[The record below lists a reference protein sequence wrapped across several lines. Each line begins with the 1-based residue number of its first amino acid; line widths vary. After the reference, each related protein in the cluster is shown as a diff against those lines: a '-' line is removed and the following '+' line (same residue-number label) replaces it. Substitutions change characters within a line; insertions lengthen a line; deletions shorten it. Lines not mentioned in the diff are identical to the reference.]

1 MKKLSFPIIFVVLII
16 SILPLSMVLVNYDS
30 ISQEVTEAIRRGSSR
45 DLARHFGS
53 NVDLAIPGNDGTY
66 SKAQAELIMRN
77 FFSDNRPDSFT
88 VNHQGA
94 SRDGSLYVIG
104 TYETTR
110 NRSYRIYFLI
120 KKVSDNYFI
129 HQLQF
134 ELQ

>member
-1 MKKLSFPIIFVVLII
+1 MKKFLFPVIIVLIVGI
-16 SILPLSMVLVNYDS
+16 FPVNMLIANYGN
-30 ISQEVTEAIRRGSSR
+30 ISQEVTQAIRRGSSR
-45 DLARHFGS
+45 DLAHHFGS
-53 NVDLAIPGNDGTY
+53 NVDLAVPGNDGTY
-66 SKAQAELIMRN
+66 SKTHAEIIIRN

-88 VNHQGA
+88 INHQGS

-104 TYETTR
+104 TYETTQ
-110 NRSYRIYFLI
+110 NKSYRTYFLI

>member
-1 MKKLSFPIIFVVLII
+1 MKRLSFPIVFMVFII
-16 SILPLSMVLVNYDS
+16 SIFPSSMLVLNHNN
-30 ISQEVTEAIRRGSSR
+30 ISEEVIEAVRRGSAR
-45 DLARHFGS
+45 DLARHFGN

-77 FFSDNRPDSFT
+77 FFTENRPDSFT

-94 SRDGSLYVIG
+94 SRDGSPFVIG
-104 TYETTR
+104 NYETTG
-110 NRSYRIYFLI
+110 NKSYRTYFLI

-129 HQLQF
+129 HHIQF

>member
-1 MKKLSFPIIFVVLII
+1 MKKFGFPFIFVFFSMLPVNMPVLSYEDI
-16 SILPLSMVLVNYDS
+16 SE
-30 ISQEVTEAIRRGSSR
+30 EVIEAVSNGNSR
-45 DLARHFGS
+45 ELARHFGT
-53 NVDLAIPGNDGTY
+53 NIDLAIPGNEGTF

-77 FFSDNRPDSFT
+77 FFSENRPVSFT

-110 NRSYRIYFLI
+110 NRSFRTYLLI
-120 KKVSDNYFI
+120 KKVSDNFFI
-129 HQLQF
+129 HQVQF

>member
-1 MKKLSFPIIFVVLII
+1 MKKMIFPVIILLIVSVFPIHLLIA
-16 SILPLSMVLVNYDS
+16 NYGN
-30 ISQEVTEAIRRGSSR
+30 ITQEVTQAIRRGSSR
-45 DLARHFGS
+45 DLARNFGN
-53 NVDLAIPGNDGTY
+53 NVDLAVPGNDGTY
-66 SKAQAELIMRN
+66 SKAHAELIMRN

-88 VNHQGA
+88 INHQGA

-104 TYETTR
+104 TFETTG
-110 NRSYRIYFLI
+110 NKSYRTYFLI